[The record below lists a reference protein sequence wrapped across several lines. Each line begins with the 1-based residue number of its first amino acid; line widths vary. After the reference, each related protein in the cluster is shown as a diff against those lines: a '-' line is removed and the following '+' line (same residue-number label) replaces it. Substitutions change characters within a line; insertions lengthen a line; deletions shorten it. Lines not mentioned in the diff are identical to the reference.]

1 VGVVGQQPVRETRL
15 AWRSRPLE
23 ELVSLGLIALGLALG
38 ALSLL
43 LYIARGYSHEM
54 LWLWL
59 SAPVIAAVGF
69 GLRARVW
76 PRIAALDGGLA
87 VLAAAVCS
95 PLYLIGLYR
104 WPVQVSS
111 DEIAIMSVSHDLA
124 HAPGDPFAYSFYLT
138 RPAGLF
144 VVWGKLGEWMAGI
157 DLFHMRLLHASVGLL
172 TIAACYVLF
181 RLLLPRNWAF
191 LGAVLVGV
199 NHSMF
204 MISRLAMRENTAV
217 FILVLALILP
227 VWGFQHSQEPAD
239 LPGGFRRP
247 RVLPL
252 PTAGRS

>member
-1 VGVVGQQPVRETRL
+1 MRETRL